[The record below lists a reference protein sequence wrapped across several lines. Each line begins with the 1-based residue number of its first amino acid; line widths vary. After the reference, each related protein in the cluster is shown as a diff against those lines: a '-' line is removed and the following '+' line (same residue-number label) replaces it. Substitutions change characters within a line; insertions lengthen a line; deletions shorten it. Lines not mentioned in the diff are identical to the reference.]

1 MKKNLG
7 MLGRRNTRCV
17 RGRKQV
23 NVDTQPAA
31 EAAVSGDPH
40 EEGFDFGPHIS
51 VALQQKTAYF
61 KVASHSR
68 AMQWGVLTVA
78 FTEEKQKNERA
89 QT

>member
-31 EAAVSGDPH
+31 EAAVSGDPRG
-40 EEGFDFGPHIS
+40 EGFDFGPH
-51 VALQQKTAYF
+51 VVLFCTQTQQLRHGLDAAWFTGKRVSEEHGGF
-61 KVASHSR
+61 C
-68 AMQWGVLTVA
+68 LA
-78 FTEEKQKNERA
+78 F
-89 QT
+89 